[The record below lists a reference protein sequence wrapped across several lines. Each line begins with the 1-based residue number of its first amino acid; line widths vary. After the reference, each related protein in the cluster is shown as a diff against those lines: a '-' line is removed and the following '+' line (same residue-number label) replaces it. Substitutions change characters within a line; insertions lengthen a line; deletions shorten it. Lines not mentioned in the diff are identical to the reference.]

1 MKIQVKPEIKDRH
14 SSLYT
19 LLNYYVK
26 EKNGK
31 CIVEKV
37 RLDGWI
43 LTHFEEEKLK
53 KINPANYTEI
63 VIYMEDI
70 EVFKQKT
77 KKLFLESV
85 EEIEGLLT
93 PAANAFKLYD
103 LTRANIL
110 LESILEGV
118 NSILAYIDT
127 INHPEKENILE
138 KSLAVFDRMVYC
150 QEQGRYEE
158 IADILKIEL
167 KDILRRCKG
176 IK

>member
-31 CIVEKV
+31 YLVEKV
-37 RLDGWI
+37 RLDGWV

-53 KINPANYTEI
+53 EINPANYNEI
-63 VIYMEDI
+63 VIYMEEI
-70 EVFKQKT
+70 EVFKEKT
-77 KKLFLESV
+77 KRLFLESV

-110 LESILEGV
+110 LESVLEGV
-118 NSILAYIDT
+118 SSILAYIDT
-127 INHPEKENILE
+127 INHPEKESILE
-138 KSLAVFDRMVYC
+138 KALAVFDRMVHC
-150 QEQGRYEE
+150 QEQEKYEE
-158 IADILKIEL
+158 IGEILKVEL
-167 KDILRRCKG
+167 KQILELCKTVN
-176 IK
+176 